1 MVDDNHGLV
10 RIHYLPRVLYVDR
23 GERFFDAIEPFS
35 EGWSIRRHGSNVG
48 DCQKL
53 SATYGNMISFAKKKN
68 KPLETENTTNLLLI
82 VLVRIFDVFPRLSVL
97 TTS

>member
-53 SATYGNMISFAKKKN
+53 SATYGNMISFAKKN
-68 KPLETENTTNLLLI
+68 EQTTRNREYDKPPLDCFGANI
-82 VLVRIFDVFPRLSVL
+82 
-97 TTS
+97 